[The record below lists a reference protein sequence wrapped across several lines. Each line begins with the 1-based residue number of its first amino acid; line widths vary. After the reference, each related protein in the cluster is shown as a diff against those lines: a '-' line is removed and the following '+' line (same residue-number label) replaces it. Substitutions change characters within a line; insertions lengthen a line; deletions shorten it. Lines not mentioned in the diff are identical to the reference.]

1 MQTHFCRNHK
11 VSATF
16 QFIQKPPDNI
26 RHLKR
31 VDGSQ
36 IQQLKLISAA
46 GMETQGAA
54 QKSAPQTQFLTAKS
68 VSQGIK
74 VIPNTGTLSTAN
86 PEFKS
91 SHVVRF
97 AAVKNSP
104 IMAGQRPQAV
114 YIKQST
120 QGGQQGL
127 PTLIMNKS
135 GALQMASPSTLK
147 MAAGGNEKQ
156 VLTKLVAAN
165 AQGQLISL
173 DSLTPSQQKQILAAS
188 ASGKITITSINL
200 FFIIV
205 ADAGT
210 VRMAMAP
217 AMAKGSPQ
225 VVHVD
230 RLGGVPQLA
239 VVSPGNMARPRLAQP
254 QQVGIFLFS
263 NFAVILYLRAHS
275 LVKSN

>member
-1 MQTHFCRNHK
+1 LQTHFCRNHK

-54 QKSAPQTQFLTAKS
+54 QKSAPQTQFLTAKT

-97 AAVKNSP
+97 TAVKNSP

-114 YIKQST
+114 YIKQSS

-188 ASGKITITSINL
+188 ASGKL
-200 FFIIV
+200 
-205 ADAGT
+205 AKT
-210 VRMAMAP
+210 VI
-217 AMAKGSPQ
+217 S
-225 VVHVD
+225 
-230 RLGGVPQLA
+230 
-239 VVSPGNMARPRLAQP
+239 
-254 QQVGIFLFS
+254 
-263 NFAVILYLRAHS
+263 
-275 LVKSN
+275 